1 MNVSVV
7 IEPRENCIM
16 CCNCHSNCPEIFE
29 TSDVDGKSQ
38 IREEHRVD
46 DEIDKGAVDKALED
60 CQNSLRSLSSVN
72 NICRI
77 MKCIHKTLVVTSVHK
92 VFTRVSTIFYNFS
105 PLFVKF
111 LKKFG
116 IFRKIF

>member
-46 DEIDKGAVDKALED
+46 NEIDKGAVDKALED
-60 CQNSLRSLSSVN
+60 CV
-72 NICRI
+72 RI
-77 MKCIHKTLVVTSVHK
+77 ASDLCP
-92 VFTRVSTIFYNFS
+92 VSIIYVES
-105 PLFVKF
+105 
-111 LKKFG
+111 
-116 IFRKIF
+116 